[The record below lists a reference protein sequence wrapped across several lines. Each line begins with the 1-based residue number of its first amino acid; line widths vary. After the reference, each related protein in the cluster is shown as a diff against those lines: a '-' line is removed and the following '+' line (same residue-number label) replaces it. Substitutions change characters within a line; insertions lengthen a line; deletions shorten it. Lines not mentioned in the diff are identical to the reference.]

1 MMMEIKSLIWDTGT
15 AYDFFISLEVLHNP
29 ERFGLRGSWSAGVRS
44 RLSPEQR
51 RTLEQAT
58 HAIWIPLHWV
68 YRLPAPKDGETLLRE
83 LAAIPAAERLPNL
96 AFRQETPPELV
107 EFLTSIRTRGR
118 WDERDLEKLKAIY
131 KQHDR
136 KINQDALQDVLD
148 AWRNPARFGEHYL
161 EALQAYQEVFF
172 AEEEKRIQPALEAAV
187 SHGQA
192 LAQKLSAADLLI
204 ELSQGVRLAE
214 DLITQKLVLAP
225 SFWASPL
232 IILQGL
238 DDAVEIF
245 VFGGRPPDVSLVP
258 GETVPDTLLRS
269 LKAMADPTRL
279 RILRYLAEKPLT
291 PTALANKLRLRAP
304 TVVHHLNELRL
315 AGLVYLSLEA
325 PEKKSERLYAARS
338 ESIERVFE
346 ALQAFLVESES
357 DPETDLED

>member
-1 MMMEIKSLIWDTGT
+1 MEIKKLVWDLGT
-15 AYDFFISLEVLHNP
+15 AYDFFISLEVLQNP

-51 RTLEQAT
+51 RILEQAT

-68 YRLPAPKDGETLLRE
+68 HRLPVPKDVETLLRE
-83 LAAIPAAERLPNL
+83 LAAIPAAERLPSL
-96 AFRQETPPELV
+96 AFRQDTPPELI
-107 EFLTSIRTRGR
+107 EFLNSIRERGR

-131 KQHDR
+131 KQHER
-136 KINQDALQDVLD
+136 RINQDAMQDVLD

-172 AEEEKRIQPALEAAV
+172 AEEEKRILPALKEAV
-187 SHGQA
+187 THGQA
-192 LAQKLSAADLLI
+192 LAQKLEAAELLS
-204 ELSQGVRLAE
+204 ELSQGVRVAE
-214 DLITQKLVLAP
+214 DLISPQLVLAP

-232 IILQGL
+232 MIWQRLGDGSML
-238 DDAVEIF
+238 F
-245 VFGGRPPDVSLVP
+245 VFGGRPEQISLVP
-258 GETVPDTLLRS
+258 GETVPDALLRS

-279 RILRYLAEKPLT
+279 RILRYLADKPLT
-291 PTALANKLRLRAP
+291 PTALAAMLRLRAP

-346 ALQAFLVESES
+346 ALQTFLVEAEAN
-357 DPETDLED
+357 PED